1 MIANVYDGASEDV
14 GCIVNDVDKIMIL
27 GIN

>member
-1 MIANVYDGASEDV
+1 MVVNVYDGASEDV
-14 GCIVNDVDKIMIL
+14 GCIVNDVDKIMIF